1 MITLETQYSHIEFC
15 ICFKYFSL
23 LTTNTF
29 LMEVLKHIS
38 FSYFSYDNKEERD
51 DNPLWESG
59 EEGREGGREEGG
71 HLASACNY

>member
-1 MITLETQYSHIEFC
+1 MITLKLNILNILIHTEFC

-51 DNPLWESG
+51 DNPL
-59 EEGREGGREEGG
+59 
-71 HLASACNY
+71 

>member
-1 MITLETQYSHIEFC
+1 
-15 ICFKYFSL
+15 
-23 LTTNTF
+23 
-29 LMEVLKHIS
+29 MEVLKHIS

-59 EEGREGGREEGG
+59 EEGEGGREEGG